1 MDQNKINESINVR
14 DLINSNLDI
23 FVPKEDDFKQVAI
36 WYTYGIKE
44 SQSSTTNGMLAELLE
59 LFARTW
65 TLSFTSQE
73 DKVIMLVKR
82 LIASVVLKT
91 SEFSKHLLA
100 EILKY
105 INKNE
110 VKEILTEVSA
120 LAKSFEN
127 YRLSYSNM
135 LKKWSSN
142 VVQNNTNSTCANGA
156 SQHNPKYWITTK
168 SPEGWRR
175 VIYLDKKKQ
184 NGEYSV
190 KIGGAEYTGDHGY
203 DAIPLFDST
212 QQAIDFVNNIK
223 AGKSST
229 RRPTSYVSLFNF
241 NIVDITNRKYS
252 QSLYK
257 QNLQDYVLVNT
268 ECGDAYINK
277 NASCF

>member
-1 MDQNKINESINVR
+1 MIKNINE
-14 DLINSNLDI
+14 LINNDLYAFSPAEEDFEKIIECYTHSLIQFNFPSNSESLEKIVYKNMVHWVTRALNDEI
-23 FVPKEDDFKQVAI
+23 R
-36 WYTYGIKE
+36 IK
-44 SQSSTTNGMLAELLE
+44 
-59 LFARTW
+59 
-65 TLSFTSQE
+65 
-73 DKVIMLVKR
+73 ILVKR
-82 LIASVVLKT
+82 LVASVVLKIKV
-91 SEFSKHLLA
+91 FSDVLVDQCLTLIDKRQL
-100 EILKY
+100 
-105 INKNE
+105 
-110 VKEILTEVSA
+110 KEILNKLAPLAQNFEGFRVKYSTILTHVSTIVTDA
-120 LAKSFEN
+120 
-127 YRLSYSNM
+127 SNNQNQTTT
-135 LKKWSSN
+135 SSS
-142 VVQNNTNSTCANGA
+142 QNT
-156 SQHNPKYWITTK
+156 PKYWITTK

-212 QQAIDFVNNIK
+212 QQAIDFVNNVK